1 MNSDLKNHG
10 RLTAAG
16 WLVVRL
22 SPGILSRPA
31 FFFWWFLCSRQPT
44 FCFQVFGH
52 TVCRIT
58 CFCLH
63 PHLHGVLPTWL
74 ISSNSFV
81 SGFFPLGTG
90 AKVDLYE

>member
-31 FFFWWFLCSRQPT
+31 FFFGGSYAVVSLHSAFRCSGIQS
-44 FCFQVFGH
+44 VG
-52 TVCRIT
+52 
-58 CFCLH
+58 
-63 PHLHGVLPTWL
+63 
-74 ISSNSFV
+74 
-81 SGFFPLGTG
+81 
-90 AKVDLYE
+90 